1 MVAPK
6 PVGDKALREWLDLI
20 LSGHG
25 FEPLTSGCLCGWV
38 DSTPAR
44 QGDQQPWLRHRTD
57 VILDV
62 LEFSDTSQESQAA
75 EWERLAAKLRAAGP
89 PS

>member
-6 PVGDKALREWLDLI
+6 PLGDKALREWLDLT

-25 FEPLTSGCLCGWV
+25 FDPLTSGCLCGWV
-38 DSTPAR
+38 DAR
-44 QGDQQPWLRHRTD
+44 PTQPGDQQPWLAHRTD

-62 LEFSDTSQESQAA
+62 LEFTDTSQQAQAA
-75 EWERLAAKLRAAGP
+75 EWERLAAKMRRVDP
-89 PS
+89 R